1 VADVYDKEKR
11 SAVMRNIKGKGNK
24 STELT
29 LIAIFREHGVHGW
42 RRGYPVKGR
51 PDFVFFKQRV
61 AVFVDGCFWH
71 GHDCRN
77 TRPKQNEAFWI
88 AKREKNMARDKAV
101 TEEFERRGW
110 IVLRIWECELKKKN
124 RDALLMKLDVCRLR
138 GDCGRIDT

>member
-1 VADVYDKEKR
+1 MVDVYDKEKR
-11 SAVMRNIKGKGNK
+11 SAVMRNIKDKGNK

-29 LIAIFREHGVHGW
+29 LIAIFREHGVHDW

-51 PDFVFFKQRV
+51 PDFVFLKQRV

-77 TRPKQNEAFWI
+77 TRPKQNEDFWA
-88 AKREKNMARDKAV
+88 AKREKNMARDRAV

-110 IVLRIWECELKKKN
+110 TVLRVWECELKKKN
-124 RDALLMKLDVCRLR
+124 REALIAKLDDILR
-138 GDCGRIDT
+138 SRT